1 MIVHPDFAETSNRLG
16 AILAQ
21 LDLDRADQVADR
33 LRALDCAGEVEEPE
47 ACPLAV
53 FVSKQWGDHAGQM
66 FYAEYDHV
74 DLYSDAIG
82 DDGGPTV
89 HYARA
94 SLPAVVTSF
103 VRRFDADAYPDLI
116 S

>member
-1 MIVHPDFAETSNRLG
+1 MTVHPDFAETSNRLG

-53 FVSKQWGDHAGQM
+53 FVSKQWGDHAGQV

-74 DLYSDAIG
+74 DLYG
-82 DDGGPTV
+82 DDGAATV

-94 SLPAVVTSF
+94 SVPAVVTSF

-116 S
+116 A